1 MPSGAIV
8 READDAESKDLL
20 FATSGRKTGLTT
32 CWVIREANHPA
43 SSSAFES
50 PGILLTKGS
59 GDAWQHSAS
68 LPVRKSVPTMT
79 QSPARSLSPLHASA
93 FSRPSL
99 IPSKP
104 FNGGDNTIAII

>member
-50 PGILLTKGS
+50 PGILL
-59 GDAWQHSAS
+59 
-68 LPVRKSVPTMT
+68 
-79 QSPARSLSPLHASA
+79 
-93 FSRPSL
+93 
-99 IPSKP
+99 
-104 FNGGDNTIAII
+104 